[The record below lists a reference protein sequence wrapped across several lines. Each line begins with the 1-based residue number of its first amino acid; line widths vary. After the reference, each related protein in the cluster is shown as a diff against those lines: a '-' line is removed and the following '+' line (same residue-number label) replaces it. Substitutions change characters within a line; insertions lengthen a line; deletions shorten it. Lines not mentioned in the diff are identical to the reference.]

1 MGFTA
6 HCSGCIV
13 VFVWGVFINFARGP
27 VRCQCIKTL
36 KTDLGRK
43 GTFPV
48 DHFKESGM
56 DDCTLKG

>member
-1 MGFTA
+1 MGFTV

-13 VFVWGVFINFARGP
+13 VFAWGVFINFARGP
-27 VRCQCIKTL
+27 VCCQCIKTL
-36 KTDLGRK
+36 KTDLVRK